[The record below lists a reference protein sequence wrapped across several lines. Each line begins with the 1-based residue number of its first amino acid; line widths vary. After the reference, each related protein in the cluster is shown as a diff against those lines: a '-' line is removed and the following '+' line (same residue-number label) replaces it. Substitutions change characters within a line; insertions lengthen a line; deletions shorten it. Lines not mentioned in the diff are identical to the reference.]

1 MALSKG
7 SMDQQAPDTAQLWDS
22 REAWRKTQEGG
33 TNAAHLAE
41 HLVLLKTQG
50 GHLIPLHH
58 AGKQADICILWI
70 GGGRQAISMW
80 KCFVRQTLP
89 RYRTGRNS
97 SFNSIYYNFWVKRCF
112 IK

>member
-1 MALSKG
+1 MSLSKG

-22 REAWRKTQEGG
+22 REAWKKTQEGG

-70 GGGRQAISMW
+70 GGGRQAGYFYVEMF
-80 KCFVRQTLP
+80 CQEDFTE
-89 RYRTGRNS
+89 
-97 SFNSIYYNFWVKRCF
+97 VKDKQEF
-112 IK
+112 FSL

>member
-1 MALSKG
+1 MILSSCAEAAVLSEG
-7 SMDQQAPDTAQLWDS
+7 SMDQQAPDTAQFWDS
-22 REAWRKTQEGG
+22 REAWRKTQAQG

-80 KCFVRQTLP
+80 KCFVRRLYQGTFF
-89 RYRTGRNS
+89 
-97 SFNSIYYNFWVKRCF
+97 SFTVLF
-112 IK
+112 

>member
-80 KCFVRQTLP
+80 KCFVRETLL
-89 RYRTGRNS
+89 RYRSGSNS
-97 SFNSIYYNFWVKRCF
+97 SPTPSTITFGFKDAL
-112 IK
+112 